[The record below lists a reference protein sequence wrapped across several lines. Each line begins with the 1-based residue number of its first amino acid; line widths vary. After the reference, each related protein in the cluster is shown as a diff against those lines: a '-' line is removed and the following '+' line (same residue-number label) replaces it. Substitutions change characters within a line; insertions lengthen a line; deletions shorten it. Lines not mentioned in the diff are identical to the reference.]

1 MSQRIYF
8 QAGAI
13 TLDLPESP
21 PIVVDGWSIAPVTPP
36 QVAHSTLLYYIT
48 YYSWENNTL
57 SPQITKAEAN
67 QFKPELDVPGCSL
80 KLRWTGG
87 GELRAFSHRV
97 TLLGAQSPKDYF
109 YICYYPEATGEA
121 KV

>member
-8 QAGAI
+8 EAGAI
-13 TLDLPESP
+13 TLDLPDSP

-36 QVAHSTLLYYIT
+36 QVAHSSLLHYNACI
-48 YYSWENNTL
+48 WENDAL
-57 SPQITKAEAN
+57 SSQITKAEAD

-109 YICYYPEATGEA
+109 YVCYYPEAAGEGE
-121 KV
+121 V